1 MGDRGGRILSILEK
15 IESPADLRKLKMK
28 DLKKLAGEIRTE
40 IIDVVSKN
48 GGHLA
53 PNLGVVEL
61 TLALH
66 YVFDAPQDKLI
77 WDVGHQSYTHKMI
90 TGRRRQFHTLRTL
103 KGISGFP
110 RRDES
115 HYDVFGTGHSS
126 TSISA
131 SLGFAAARDL
141 KGEDFRVI
149 AVIGDGALT
158 AGMAFEGL
166 NQAGHLKK
174 DMLVIL
180 NDNEMSISE
189 NVGALSEYLTKITM
203 FPTYNRIK
211 DDVWELLGKLPKGL
225 SSRARDAVR
234 RITEGLKNLAVPSI
248 LFEELGFRYVGPL
261 DGHNLEELIAT
272 LNSVKRLKGPILVH
286 VLTQK
291 GKGYPHAE
299 ENPTRFHGL
308 GSFDVETGLSKPSD
322 KPPDYTDVFGKAL
335 VELGMKDKRIVA
347 ITGAMPEG
355 TGLRCFADR
364 IPDRFFDVGIAEQH
378 AVTFACSL
386 ALMGFR
392 PVAAIYS
399 TFLQRAFDQVLH
411 DVCLQNSPVVFCMDR
426 SGVVGEDGPTHHGSF
441 DLSYLRLIPNM
452 IIMAPKDESELR
464 DMLFTAISYTKGPV
478 AIRYPKGSGVGVKL
492 RKEMKVLS
500 MGEAETLKK
509 GKDVAILA
517 IGSMVYPCLEAAK
530 LLKSAKI
537 DAAVINARFAH
548 PIDETLVKD
557 VAKRT
562 GKIVTV
568 EENVLRG
575 GFGSGAI
582 EILEDLDLSEVRVL
596 RLGLPNQFVE
606 HGSRDK
612 LLDMCGLTPQK
623 IADRIASHFF
633 PRRGKRKKKKK
644 A

>member
-1 MGDRGGRILSILEK
+1 MSILEK
-15 IESPADLRKLKMK
+15 IESPADLRELKMG
-28 DLKKLAGEIRTE
+28 DLKKLAGEIRAE
-40 IIDVVSKN
+40 IIDIVSRN

-66 YVFDAPQDKLI
+66 YVFDAPRDKLI
-77 WDVGHQSYTHKMI
+77 WDVGHQSYTHKI
-90 TGRRRQFHTLRTL
+90 VTGRREQFHTLRTL
-103 KGISGFP
+103 NGISGFP

-115 HYDVFGTGHSS
+115 HFDVFGTGHSS

-131 SLGFAAARDL
+131 SLGLAAARDL

-174 DMLVIL
+174 DLVVIL

-189 NVGALSEYLTKITM
+189 NVGALSEYLTRITM
-203 FPTYNRIK
+203 YPIYNRIK

-225 SSRARDAVR
+225 SSRARDAAR
-234 RITEGLKNLAVPSI
+234 RIAEGLKNLAVPSI

-261 DGHNLEELIAT
+261 DGHNMEELITT

-291 GKGYPHAE
+291 GRGYSYAE

-322 KPPDYTDVFGKAL
+322 APPDYTDVFGRTL
-335 VELGMKDKRIVA
+335 VKLGMKDKRVVA
-347 ITGAMPEG
+347 ITGGMREG
-355 TGLRCFADR
+355 TGLRYFADR

-378 AVTFACSL
+378 AVTFACSMAL
-386 ALMGFR
+386 AGLR

-426 SGVVGEDGPTHHGSF
+426 SGIVGEDGPTHHGTF

-452 IIMAPKDESELR
+452 IIMAPKDENELR
-464 DMLFTAISYTKGPV
+464 NMLLTGISYTKGPV
-478 AIRYPKGSGVGVKL
+478 AIRYPKGAGVGVRL
-492 RKEMKVLS
+492 EKEIKVLP
-500 MGEAETLKK
+500 MGKAETLKK

-530 LLKSAKI
+530 LLKLAKI
-537 DAAVINARFAH
+537 DAAVINARFAQ
-548 PIDETLVKD
+548 PIDEALVKT
-557 VAKRT
+557 VAKKT

-575 GFGSGAI
+575 GFGSGVI
-582 EILEDLDLSEVRVL
+582 EILEDLDLSDVRVL

-612 LLDMCGLTPQK
+612 LLDICSLTAQK
-623 IADRIASHFF
+623 IADRIANHFF
-633 PRRGKRKKKKK
+633 SQKGKRKRKTK

>member
-1 MGDRGGRILSILEK
+1 MSILEK
-15 IESPADLRKLKMK
+15 IESPADLRKLKIT
-28 DLKKLAGEIRTE
+28 DLKELAEEIRGEIIE
-40 IIDVVSKN
+40 VVSKN

-66 YVFDAPQDKLI
+66 YVFDAPRDKLI
-77 WDVGHQSYTHKMI
+77 WDVGHQSYTHKMV
-90 TGRRRQFHTLRTL
+90 TGRREQFHTLRTL

-115 HYDVFGTGHSS
+115 QYDVFGTGHSS

-131 SLGFAAARDL
+131 SLGLATGRDL
-141 KGEDFRVI
+141 KREDFRVI

-174 DMLVIL
+174 DLVVIL

-189 NVGALSEYLTKITM
+189 NVGALSEYLTRITM

-225 SSRARDAVR
+225 SSRARDAAR
-234 RITEGLKNLAVPSI
+234 RIAEGLKNLAVPSI

-261 DGHNLEELIAT
+261 DGHDLEELITT

-299 ENPTRFHGL
+299 QNPTRFHGL
-308 GSFDVETGLSKPSD
+308 GSFDVETGLCKPSD
-322 KPPDYTDVFGKAL
+322 APPDYTDVFGRAL
-335 VELGMKDKRIVA
+335 VELGKKDKRIIA

-355 TGLRCFADR
+355 TGLRHFADTM
-364 IPDRFFDVGIAEQH
+364 PDRFFDVGIAEQH

-386 ALMGFR
+386 ALVGFR

-426 SGVVGEDGPTHHGSF
+426 SGIVGRDGPTHHGTF

-452 IIMAPKDESELR
+452 TIMAPKDENELR
-464 DMLFTAISYTKGPV
+464 DMLFTAVSYTKGPV
-478 AIRYPKGSGVGVKL
+478 AIRYPKGAGVGVKL
-492 RKEMKVLS
+492 RKEMKILAI
-500 MGEAETLKK
+500 GEAEALRE

-517 IGSMVYPCLEAAK
+517 IGSMVRPCLEAAE
-530 LLKSAKI
+530 LLKAARI
-537 DAAVINARFAH
+537 DAAVINARFAQ

-562 GKIVTV
+562 GRIVTV

-575 GFGSGAI
+575 GFGSGVI
-582 EILEDLDLSEVRVL
+582 EILEDSGLSDVRVL
-596 RLGLPNQFVE
+596 RLGLPNQFME

-623 IADRIASHFF
+623 IAQGIASHFSF
-633 PRRGKRKKKKK
+633 QKGTRKKRKKT
-644 A
+644 